1 MKLVLSF
8 ILSLVVLLSVSPFAG
23 ATDADTTFRE
33 AIRIAHATTGSVL
46 VTGKVLIGDAAN
58 QAAAHAVSGDVT
70 IATNGVTAIAAGVVV
85 NADIAAAAAIEL
97 TKLEAVAPTYI
108 VVGNAASQAVAV
120 VVSGDATIDN
130 AGALTVTGAAGDF
143 AVVGTAEFTSTA
155 LDVTNGQAVAISSG
169 SYVLTG
175 IDGANNTTN
184 TITIDAPSAAGQL
197 LFLTV
202 ASSSTNLVTIADSSP
217 VAASGAILLDG
228 NDSALLI
235 GVDASTWSLVS
246 ESDNN

>member
-1 MKLVLSF
+1 
-8 ILSLVVLLSVSPFAG
+8 
-23 ATDADTTFRE
+23 
-33 AIRIAHATTGSVL
+33 
-46 VTGKVLIGDAAN
+46 
-58 QAAAHAVSGDVT
+58 VSGDVT